1 MVVIGVMIGAQVT
14 PALFAQAGPM
24 LAAFAAL
31 TVFVP
36 VALFGNAWLFRRAGY
51 DPATAFF
58 CSAPGGLMESI
69 AMAEDHKADLPTV
82 ITQQFLRIVVVIVA
96 LPVGLSIW
104 IGHPVGSAAGFMLT
118 RGAVD
123 WPMAG
128 LALVAGAA
136 GSWIGHR
143 INLPAA
149 VLTGPLIAAAVISLT
164 GLFPFTLPQWLVN
177 DAQVVVGAALGT
189 RFTGMAGRKLARA
202 VGLAAVSVTGMLV
215 FGAALALALVP
226 LTGLGFD
233 VLFVGLAPGG
243 VSEMAL
249 IALSLAANPALVTA
263 MHIYR
268 IILTVAV
275 LIFAVKR
282 GVLPPTDADPANDG
296 V

>member
-1 MVVIGVMIGAQVT
+1 
-14 PALFAQAGPM
+14 
-24 LAAFAAL
+24 
-31 TVFVP
+31 
-36 VALFGNAWLFRRAGY
+36 
-51 DPATAFF
+51 
-58 CSAPGGLMESI
+58 
-69 AMAEDHKADLPTV
+69 
-82 ITQQFLRIVVVIVA
+82 
-96 LPVGLSIW
+96 
-104 IGHPVGSAAGFMLT
+104 MLT